1 MKNKIKLSRAFWH
14 ANGLALC
21 ITLCVSLF
29 FACSYSDN
37 PVTNIYS
44 DATQEES
51 LNFVSEALPILA
63 PKERLTGSM
72 SARFYNGNSY
82 VPYVGLRYYFTACM
96 KYSVVSE
103 SYSKG
108 AYRYVIRDSDAGGK
122 RYVIVVNKDSD
133 TIFMPTFGDFQ
144 SMDPSEV
151 VGFLKLVKSYT
162 GEKSKTFELAKYGF
176 CAYGGIDDVY
186 IPLCVLSN
194 VFSMMNYERYFYN
207 GQAVY
212 FTGTDED
219 YYDKDS
225 GFVSFYKSPWYTDSA
240 GNLKERPKELISV
253 SYNLLR
259 LIHDSLYGR
268 PGYYGFAD
276 DGSGCPVKEKVAA
289 TDPLDFEQMLAQN
302 ALDIRS
308 LLLSSSYID
317 YIAGLDM
324 LYNRVYGD
332 AHSYFT
338 AKQDYVSQAYIAAK
352 YGSENLFSKKY
363 ALLMTRLL
371 NYPKVRNEK
380 KEGAASGASY
390 IGKSSSDPNA
400 PPAFEVIDSNKTAII
415 RFDKFEYDETFW
427 KNYYASSHSGS
438 PNPDPSAGGISIP
451 NDTVGIFYKSFYALE
466 NDSSYKNSVKNVVID
481 LSCNPGGDTAALHYA
496 LSFLLDPKDAAT
508 LYYDFFTGGKKVET
522 GPADINLDGKI
533 DDKDKKKNYNFVVL
547 TSNVTFS
554 CGNSFANTCWDNG
567 IKIAG
572 IRSVGG
578 SCVVRYACTA
588 DGFPF
593 QYSGCMRESHKVDWN
608 NCEDGAPVE
617 KALTLDQMYDNAALA
632 NAVNELFSA
641 P

>member
-1 MKNKIKLSRAFWH
+1 MKNILKAALAFC
-14 ANGLALC
+14 AFA
-21 ITLCVSLF
+21 F
-29 FACSYSDN
+29 AACSYSDN
-37 PVTNIYS
+37 PVTIIS
-44 DATQEES
+44 PDAAAQEES

-82 VPYVGLRYYFTACM
+82 VPYVGLRYYLAVYM

-108 AYRYVIRDSDAGGK
+108 DYRYVIRDPDAGGK
-122 RYVIVVNKDSD
+122 RYVIVVNKDLD
-133 TIFMPTFGDFQ
+133 TIYMPTFGDFQ

-186 IPLCVLSN
+186 LPLCVLSN
-194 VFSMMNYERYFYN
+194 VFSMINYERYFYN

-212 FTGTDED
+212 FTGEEDD

-225 GFVSFYKSPWYTDSA
+225 GYVSFYKSPWYTDSA
-240 GNLKERPKELISV
+240 GNLKERPQELISL

-259 LIHDSLYGR
+259 FTHENLYGR
-268 PGYYGFAD
+268 SGYYGFAD
-276 DGSGCPVKEKVAA
+276 DGKGYPVKEKVSA
-289 TDPLDFEQMLAQN
+289 TDPLDFERMLVQN

-324 LYNRVYGD
+324 LYDRVYGD
-332 AHSYFT
+332 AHSSFT
-338 AKQDYVSQAYIAAK
+338 AKQDYVSQDYIVEK
-352 YGSENLFSKKY
+352 YGPENLFSKKT
-363 ALLMTRLL
+363 ALLMLRMQ
-371 NYPKVRNEK
+371 NYPEVRDGLK
-380 KEGAASGASY
+380 RGDPSGASY
-390 IGKSSSDPNA
+390 IGESSADSDA
-400 PPAFEVIDSNKTAII
+400 PAFEVIDSNKTAII
-415 RFDKFEYDETFW
+415 RFDKFEYKEDFW
-427 KNYYASSHSGS
+427 KNYYASPPSGS
-438 PNPDPSAGGISIP
+438 PNPDPTASGGVELP
-451 NDTVGIFYKSFYALE
+451 DDTVGIFYKSFYALE
-466 NDSSYKNSVKNVVID
+466 NTPAYSTVKNVVID

-496 LSFLLDPKDAAT
+496 MCFLLDPKDAAT

-522 GPADINLDGKI
+522 GSADINLDGKI

-547 TSNVTFS
+547 TSDVTFS
-554 CGNSFANTCWDNG
+554 CANSFANTCWDNG

-578 SCVVRYACTA
+578 SCVVRYACSA

-593 QYSGCMRESHKVDWN
+593 QYSGCMRESHKADWS

-617 KALTLDQMYDNAALA
+617 KSLTLDQMYSNTELA
-632 NAVNELFSA
+632 KAVNELFPA

>member
-1 MKNKIKLSRAFWH
+1 MKKIFKMPGAFC
-14 ANGLALC
+14 LAFLAFC
-21 ITLCVSLF
+21 F
-29 FACSYSDN
+29 AACSYSDN

-51 LNFVSEALPILA
+51 LAFVSESLPVLA

-72 SARFYNGNSY
+72 SARFYKGDSY
-82 VPYVGLRYYFTACM
+82 VPYVGLRHYLTSCM

-108 AYRYVIRDSDAGGK
+108 DYRYVIQDPDAAAK

-144 SMDPSEV
+144 SMDPIEV
-151 VGFLKLVKSYT
+151 VGFLKLVKTYT
-162 GEKSKTFELAKYGF
+162 GEKAKTFDLAKYGF
-176 CAYGGIDDVY
+176 CVYGGIDDVY
-186 IPLCVLSN
+186 IPLFVLSN
-194 VFSMMNYERYFYN
+194 VFSMINYERYFYN
-207 GQAVY
+207 GKAVY

-225 GFVSFYKSPWYTDSA
+225 GYASFYKSPWYTDSA
-240 GNLKERPKELISV
+240 GNLMERPKELISL
-253 SYNLLR
+253 SYNTLR
-259 LIHDSLYGR
+259 FIHENLYGR
-268 PGYYGFAD
+268 SGYYGFAD

-289 TDPLDFEQMLAQN
+289 TDPLDFERMLLQN
-302 ALDIRS
+302 AGDIRS

-332 AHSYFT
+332 AHSSFT

-352 YGSENLFSKKY
+352 YGPENLFSNKY
-363 ALLMTRLL
+363 ALLMLRVQK
-371 NYPKVRNEK
+371 YPEVRDGLK
-380 KEGAASGASY
+380 SGAASGASY
-390 IGKSSSDPNA
+390 IGKSSSDPDA

-415 RFDKFEYDETFW
+415 RFDKFEYKEDFW
-427 KNYYASSHSGS
+427 KSYYASPRSGS
-438 PNPDPSAGGISIP
+438 PNPDPTASGGVALP
-451 NDTVGIFYKSFYALE
+451 DDTVGIFYKSFYALE
-466 NDSSYKNSVKNVVID
+466 NNPSYKNSVKNVVID

-496 LSFLLDPKDAAT
+496 LCFLLDPKDAAT
-508 LYYDFFTGGKKVET
+508 PYYDFFTGGKKVET

-533 DDKDKKKNYNFVVL
+533 NDDDKKKSYNFVVL
-547 TSNVTFS
+547 TSNATFS

-593 QYSGCMRESHKVDWN
+593 QYSGCMRGSHKADWSN
-608 NCEDGAPVE
+608 SEDGAPVE
-617 KALTLDQMYDNAALA
+617 KALTLEQMYDNTALA
-632 NAVNELFSA
+632 NAVNELFPA

>member
-1 MKNKIKLSRAFWH
+1 MKNNFKAALFLSLAFC
-14 ANGLALC
+14 AFA
-21 ITLCVSLF
+21 F

-37 PVTNIYS
+37 PVTIISS
-44 DATQEES
+44 DAAQEES

-82 VPYVGLRYYFTACM
+82 VPYVGLRYYLAVYM

-108 AYRYVIRDSDAGGK
+108 DYRYVIRDPDAGGK
-122 RYVIVVNKDSD
+122 RYVIVVNKDLD
-133 TIFMPTFGDFQ
+133 TIYMPTFGDFQ

-186 IPLCVLSN
+186 LPLCVLSN
-194 VFSMMNYERYFYN
+194 VFSMMSYERYFYN
-207 GQAVY
+207 GRAVY
-212 FTGTDED
+212 FTGNEDD

-225 GFVSFYKSPWYTDSA
+225 GYASFYKSPWYTDSA
-240 GNLKERPKELISV
+240 GNLKERPKELVSL

-259 LIHDSLYGR
+259 FIHENLYGR

-289 TDPLDFEQMLAQN
+289 TDPLDFERMLVQN

-308 LLLSSSYID
+308 LLLSFSYID

-332 AHSYFT
+332 AHSSFT
-338 AKQDYVSQAYIAAK
+338 AKQDYVSQDYIVDK
-352 YGSENLFSKKY
+352 YGPENLFSKKY
-363 ALLMTRLL
+363 AYLMLRMR
-371 NYPKVRNEK
+371 NYPKVRKNLK
-380 KEGAASGASY
+380 TGAASGASY
-390 IGKSSSDPNA
+390 IGKSSSDPDA

-415 RFDKFEYDETFW
+415 RFDKFEYKEDFW
-427 KNYYASSHSGS
+427 KNYYASSRSGS
-438 PNPDPSAGGISIP
+438 PNPDPTASGGVELP
-451 NDTVGIFYKSFYALE
+451 DDTVGIFYKSFYALE
-466 NDSSYKNSVKNVVID
+466 NTPAYSTVKNVVID

-508 LYYDFFTGGKKVET
+508 LYYDFFTGGKKVEA
-522 GPADINLDGKI
+522 GSADINLDGKI

-547 TSNVTFS
+547 TSDVTFS

-593 QYSGCMRESHKVDWN
+593 QYSGCMRESRKADWSN
-608 NCEDGAPVE
+608 VEDGAPVE
-617 KALTLDQMYDNAALA
+617 KDLTLDQMYSNTELA
-632 NAVNELFSA
+632 KAVNELF

>member
-1 MKNKIKLSRAFWH
+1 MKNILKAALAFC
-14 ANGLALC
+14 AFA
-21 ITLCVSLF
+21 F
-29 FACSYSDN
+29 AACSYSDN
-37 PVTNIYS
+37 PVTIIS
-44 DATQEES
+44 PDAAAQEES

-82 VPYVGLRYYFTACM
+82 VPYVGLRYYLSVYM

-108 AYRYVIRDSDAGGK
+108 DYRYVIRDSDAGGK

-151 VGFLKLVKSYT
+151 VGFIKLVKSCA
-162 GEKSKTFELAKYGF
+162 GEKSKTFDLAKYGF

-225 GFVSFYKSPWYTDSA
+225 GYVSFYKSPWYTDSA
-240 GNLKERPKELISV
+240 GNLKERPKELISL

-289 TDPLDFEQMLAQN
+289 TDPLDFEQMLVQN

-324 LYNRVYGD
+324 LYDRVYGD
-332 AHSYFT
+332 AHSSFI
-338 AKQDYVSQAYIAAK
+338 AKQDYVS
-352 YGSENLFSKKY
+352 
-363 ALLMTRLL
+363 
-371 NYPKVRNEK
+371 
-380 KEGAASGASY
+380 
-390 IGKSSSDPNA
+390 
-400 PPAFEVIDSNKTAII
+400 
-415 RFDKFEYDETFW
+415 
-427 KNYYASSHSGS
+427 
-438 PNPDPSAGGISIP
+438 
-451 NDTVGIFYKSFYALE
+451 
-466 NDSSYKNSVKNVVID
+466 
-481 LSCNPGGDTAALHYA
+481 
-496 LSFLLDPKDAAT
+496 
-508 LYYDFFTGGKKVET
+508 
-522 GPADINLDGKI
+522 
-533 DDKDKKKNYNFVVL
+533 
-547 TSNVTFS
+547 
-554 CGNSFANTCWDNG
+554 
-567 IKIAG
+567 
-572 IRSVGG
+572 
-578 SCVVRYACTA
+578 
-588 DGFPF
+588 
-593 QYSGCMRESHKVDWN
+593 
-608 NCEDGAPVE
+608 
-617 KALTLDQMYDNAALA
+617 
-632 NAVNELFSA
+632 
-641 P
+641 

>member
-1 MKNKIKLSRAFWH
+1 MKKKIKLSRAFCH

-21 ITLCVSLF
+21 ITLCVFLF

-44 DATQEES
+44 DATQEEN
-51 LNFVSEALPILA
+51 LNFVSESLPILA

-82 VPYVGLRYYFTACM
+82 VPYVGLRYYLSVYM

-108 AYRYVIRDSDAGGK
+108 DYRYVIRDSDAGGK

-151 VGFLKLVKSYT
+151 VGFIKLVKSCA
-162 GEKSKTFELAKYGF
+162 GEKSKTFDLAKYGF

-225 GFVSFYKSPWYTDSA
+225 GYVSFYKSPWYTDSA
-240 GNLKERPKELISV
+240 GNLKERPKELISL

-259 LIHDSLYGR
+259 FIHDSLYGR

-324 LYNRVYGD
+324 LYDRVYGD
-332 AHSYFT
+332 AHSSFT
-338 AKQDYVSQAYIAAK
+338 AKQDYVSSDYIEAK
-352 YGSENLFSKKY
+352 YGPESLFSKKN
-363 ALLMTRLL
+363 ALLMTRMQS
-371 NYPKVRNEK
+371 YPKVRNEK
-380 KEGAASGASY
+380 KKGAASGASY
-390 IGKSSSDPNA
+390 IGKSSSNPNA

-415 RFDKFEYDETFW
+415 RFDKFEYKEDFW
-427 KNYYASSHSGS
+427 KDYYASPRSGS

-496 LSFLLDPKDAAT
+496 LCFLLDPKNAAT

-578 SCVVRYACTA
+578 SCVVRYACAA

-593 QYSGCMRESHKVDWN
+593 QYSGCMRESHKADWSN
-608 NCEDGAPVE
+608 SEDGAPVE
-617 KALTLDQMYDNAALA
+617 KALTLDQMYDNTELA
-632 NAVNELFSA
+632 KAVNELFPA